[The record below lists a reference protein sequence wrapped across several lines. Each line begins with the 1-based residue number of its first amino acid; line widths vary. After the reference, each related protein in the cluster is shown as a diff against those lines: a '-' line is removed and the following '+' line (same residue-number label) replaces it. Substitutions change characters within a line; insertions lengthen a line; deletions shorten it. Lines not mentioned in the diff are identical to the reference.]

1 MLSARAADLKDILHW
16 REMYRSEMDCQ
27 IIHDSTHGR
36 PGWTVE
42 YVLFA
47 GGAGVGYGS
56 VAVGG
61 PWKRAPT
68 AYEFYVVP
76 DQRSHLFGLFEAFLA
91 TSRARFI
98 EAQSNDLLTSPML
111 LTFATRVRSQAILFH
126 DKLQTALRPHGA
138 TFRAPVENELEGV
151 AGDQLKWHGVVEL
164 DGRVV
169 ARGGILFHYNPP
181 YGDIYMD
188 VSEAYR
194 RRGLGS
200 FLVQELKRVCSEGG
214 HVPAARCRPANVGS
228 RRTLQKAGLVP
239 CAHLLRG
246 SVRTE

>member
-27 IIHDSTHGR
+27 IIHDSTHDR

-42 YVLFA
+42 YMLVA
-47 GGAGVGYGS
+47 GGASVGYGS

-61 PWKRAPT
+61 PWKGKPT

-76 DQRSHLFGLFEAFLA
+76 DQRSHLFGLFEAFLGI
-91 TSRARFI
+91 SRARFI
-98 EAQSNDLLTSPML
+98 EAQSNDMLTSPML
-111 LTFATRVRSQAILFH
+111 LTFASRVRSQAILFH
-126 DKLQTALRPHGA
+126 DKLKTALRPHGA
-138 TFRAPVENELEGV
+138 TFRAPVENELQGV
-151 AGDQLKWHGVVEL
+151 GGDQLKWHGVVEL
-164 DGRVV
+164 DGKVV

-181 YGDIYMD
+181 YGDIFMD

-194 RRGLGS
+194 GRGLGS

-228 RRTLQKAGLVP
+228 RRTLQKAGFVP
-239 CAHLLRG
+239 CAHMLKG
-246 SVRTE
+246 SVRIE

>member
-1 MLSARAADLKDILHW
+1 RDLPDGERSDFNGAGRRNGPRQPAAFTRRSRYGLRDLVRLVLLLFCPGNIRGARPALMLSARAADLKDILHW

-138 TFRAPVENELEGV
+138 TFRAPVENELEG
-151 AGDQLKWHGVVEL
+151 
-164 DGRVV
+164 
-169 ARGGILFHYNPP
+169 
-181 YGDIYMD
+181 
-188 VSEAYR
+188 
-194 RRGLGS
+194 
-200 FLVQELKRVCSEGG
+200 
-214 HVPAARCRPANVGS
+214 
-228 RRTLQKAGLVP
+228 
-239 CAHLLRG
+239 
-246 SVRTE
+246 